1 MQYLTL
7 AHTPAL
13 HTLRLSVS
21 PTNGAAICSA
31 LITSVLPTL
40 CAPEL
45 HTLLLLFDCTA
56 RVLHAPHGFALQA
69 VPWADLDAQVV
80 LLLGVARLQVL
91 HELYAE
97 DEAVVR
103 AALPRCEARGI
114 LFFKPE

>member
-7 AHTPAL
+7 AHTPVV
-13 HTLRLSVS
+13 HTLRLGVS

-31 LITSVLPTL
+31 LITSVLPML

-45 HTLLLLFDCTA
+45 HTLSLLFDHA
-56 RVLHAPHGFALQA
+56 PRVLHAPHGFALQA
-69 VPWADLDAQVV
+69 VPWADLDAQVA
-80 LLLGVARLQVL
+80 LLLEVAWLQVL
-91 HELYAE
+91 HKLYAE

-103 AALPRCEARGI
+103 AALPWCEARGI